1 MSEFARSISF
11 EDHPSL
17 AGHFPGNPVIPGVV
31 LLETVLTTCKAWLP
45 ESRVSGLES
54 VKFLRPVRPG
64 DRFEVTL
71 RRDGDDA
78 IRFRCVDGE
87 TVFAS
92 GILHCQSRS

>member
-1 MSEFARSISF
+1 MTDFARSACF

-31 LLETVLTTCKAWLP
+31 LLETVLMTCKSWLP
-45 ESRVSGLES
+45 ESRVSGLAS

-64 DRFEVTL
+64 DRFDVTL
-71 RRDGDDA
+71 RRDRDDA

-92 GILHCQSRS
+92 GILLCQSRT